1 MIEAAPHRYLVPFD
15 ESFRIDDI
23 PTAPPEDTPGKKKLK
38 KELEG
43 QVEELADLQRVLY
56 AHDHHSVLLIFQA
69 MDAAGKDSTIRS
81 VFSGVNPAGFQVF
94 SFKRPSPEEL
104 DHDFLWRSA
113 RRLPERGRIG
123 VFNRSYYEEVLV
135 VRVHPQIL
143 DGQKLPSDVDR
154 DTIWQHRY
162 ESIQH
167 HELHLAR
174 NGTLILKFFLN
185 VSRDEQKARFLSRL
199 DEPHKNWKFAA
210 GDVRERGFWSDYMT
224 AYQDALNATS
234 RSWAPW
240 YAIPADDKPFMRLT
254 VAQILADNLKRLD
267 MHYPE
272 VDPEEQQ
279 RFDAMRK
286 ILDEGG

>member
-1 MIEAAPHRYLVPFD
+1 M
-15 ESFRIDDI
+15 
-23 PTAPPEDTPGKKKLK
+23 
-38 KELEG
+38 
-43 QVEELADLQRVLY
+43 
-56 AHDHHSVLLIFQA
+56 
-69 MDAAGKDSTIRS
+69 
-81 VFSGVNPAGFQVF
+81 
-94 SFKRPSPEEL
+94 
-104 DHDFLWRSA
+104 
-113 RRLPERGRIG
+113 
-123 VFNRSYYEEVLV
+123 

-154 DTIWQHRY
+154 DNIWQHRY

-210 GDVRERGFWSDYMT
+210 GDVRERGFWPDYMT

-240 YAIPADDKPFMRLT
+240 YAIPADDKPFMRME
-254 VAQILADNLKRLD
+254 VARIVAETLERLD
-267 MHYPE
+267 LAYPE
-272 VDPEEQQ
+272 VDADRRAEFVRLRELLEN
-279 RFDAMRK
+279 D
-286 ILDEGG
+286 